1 MLEDLG
7 AKFQLSQK
15 IIPRFDFKYDHLEIF
30 FWKEKCHVSNRTY
43 CKKIFRG

>member
-15 IIPRFDFKYDHLEIF
+15 IIPRFEFQYDHLEIF
-30 FWKEKCHVSNRTY
+30 FWKEKMPCFQSYVLQKNS
-43 CKKIFRG
+43 

>member
-15 IIPRFDFKYDHLEIF
+15 IIPRFEFQYDHLEIF
-30 FWKEKCHVSNRTY
+30 FWKEKIWRKYKTNQLRAV
-43 CKKIFRG
+43 